1 MMYVILVDMKAE
13 ASERSDVIACIHES
27 EAIDFLALVHGYDIG
42 AE

>member
-13 ASERSDVIACIHES
+13 ASERSDVIACIHE
-27 EAIDFLALVHGYDIG
+27 AIEFLALVHGYDIG